1 MTAVVGGVDEIISE
15 GLRLGAHYARPVGTA
30 RVPGLIVLPGF
41 PRGPGG
47 AATVG
52 NTYASLVDR
61 IAREAGWGALTFTM
75 RGTGVSEGDF
85 SIEGWLADVR
95 AAIDL
100 MHARTELTGVWLA
113 GFRLGG
119 TLAIVAAAHDPR
131 VRGVATFSAPASLEE
146 WVHDPAWF
154 LDYARRTGVL
164 RSPDYPADRARWIR
178 AIANLDVIDAARHIA
193 PRPWLL
199 VHGSEDDVVSVED
212 ASALREG
219 GGDCVEMRI
228 VPNGP
233 HRLRHDPRA
242 IAALL
247 GWLDRQGP

>member
-1 MTAVVGGVDEIISE
+1 MTATIGGVQEIVSE
-15 GLRLGAHYARPVGTA
+15 GLRLGAHFARPVGVT
-30 RVPGLIVLPGF
+30 RVPGLVVLPGF
-41 PRGPGG
+41 PRGQGG

-61 IAREAGWGALTFTM
+61 IAREAGWAALTFTM

-95 AAIDL
+95 AAIDTID
-100 MHARTELTGVWLA
+100 ARTDITGVCIA

-119 TLAIVAAAHDPR
+119 TLAIVAAAHDTR
-131 VRGVATFSAPASLEE
+131 VRGVASFSAPASLAT
-146 WVHDPAWF
+146 WVKDPDWF

-164 RSPDYPADRARWIR
+164 RDPEYPADLGRWIR
-178 AIANLDVIDAARHIA
+178 AIANLDVLDAARHIA

-199 VHGSEDDVVSVED
+199 VHGSADDVVPIDD
-212 ASALREG
+212 ARQLQEVA
-219 GGDCVEMRI
+219 GDCVEMRV

-247 GWLDRQGP
+247 GWLDRQVP

>member
-1 MTAVVGGVDEIISE
+1 MAATIGGVEEIVSE
-15 GLRLGAHYARPVGTA
+15 GLRLGAHFARPVGLT
-30 RVPGLIVLPGF
+30 RVPGLVVLPGF

-61 IAREAGWGALTFTM
+61 IAREAGWAALTFTM

-95 AAIDL
+95 AAIDT
-100 MHARTELTGVWLA
+100 MDARTDITGVCLA

-119 TLAIVAAAHDPR
+119 TLAIVAAAHDTR
-131 VRGVATFSAPASLEE
+131 VRGVASFSAPASLTT
-146 WVHDPAWF
+146 WVKDPDWF
-154 LDYARRTGVL
+154 LEYARRTGVL
-164 RSPDYPADRARWIR
+164 RDPDYPADPSRWIR
-178 AIANLDVIDAARHIA
+178 AIANLDVLDAAGHIA

-199 VHGSEDDVVSVED
+199 VHGSADDVVPIDD
-212 ASALREG
+212 ARLLQEA
-219 GGDCVEMRI
+219 GGDCVEMRV

-247 GWLDRQGP
+247 GWLDRQVP